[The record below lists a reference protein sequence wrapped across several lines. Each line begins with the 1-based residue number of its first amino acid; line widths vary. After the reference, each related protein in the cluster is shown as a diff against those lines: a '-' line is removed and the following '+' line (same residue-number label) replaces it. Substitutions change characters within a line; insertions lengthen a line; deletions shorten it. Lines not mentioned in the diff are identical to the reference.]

1 MRNPQLVRW
10 TCGFLKIPNRHLPLS
25 LWRQD
30 LVSVLWSVRLSSC
43 QLQEWQLG
51 GRKLNSLQDLDCVV
65 AITPLYSTKLGHRPT
80 LTNVLKCY
88 ALTASLS
95 VGDGTLS
102 WSCYRRPKSQIFF
115 WAAVLCLSS
124 HSHVIMWGTG
134 VDWILRWA
142 CNAESIL
149 YSQFIL
155 CSTRVSAYKNIEQ
168 VLHGQLL
175 TVTDLASE
183 LWKEWST
190 RLNRPTVIV
199 DCTRKK

>member
-142 CNAESIL
+142 CNAESIHTHNL
-149 YSQFIL
+149 YYAPLGCQPIRTSSKSSTANCSPLPIL
-155 CSTRVSAYKNIEQ
+155 
-168 VLHGQLL
+168 
-175 TVTDLASE
+175 
-183 LWKEWST
+183 
-190 RLNRPTVIV
+190 RLNFGKSSLQDWIGLWL
-199 DCTRKK
+199 